1 VAGESGQIKIGTEG
15 IQTQTRIAGIR
26 GGTTGVANA
35 IPVLIDSTGQL
46 GTASSSRSVKKE
58 IRDMGDATARLLE
71 LRPVTFRYQP
81 DQTLPSGGEVPPEY
95 GLIAE
100 EVAEILPDLVVYD
113 DAGRPLTVKYHE
125 MAPMLLNEMKKQQR
139 VIAALTSRLAELETR
154 VDAPSDVRR

>member
-1 VAGESGQIKIGTEG
+1 
-15 IQTQTRIAGIR
+15 
-26 GGTTGVANA
+26 
-35 IPVLIDSTGQL
+35 
-46 GTASSSRSVKKE
+46 
-58 IRDMGDATARLLE
+58 MGDATARLLE

-100 EVAEILPDLVVYD
+100 EVAEVYPGLIANSADGRVETVMYQFLP
-113 DAGRPLTVKYHE
+113 
-125 MAPMLLNEMKKQQR
+125 PMLLNEMKKQQR